1 MSYTLGEA
9 AKACGKSKAT
19 LSKAIKSGKISAKKN
34 EDGSFSIEAVEL
46 HRVYPPVS
54 ETPKSEQIET
64 PSTTPINTETSSEN
78 IELRVKLDA
87 ALQRIQDLEKDK
99 EEWREQA
106 RVLALA
112 PPKKDEEKKGFF
124 ARLFS

>member
-9 AKACGKSKAT
+9 AKAVGKSKGT
-19 LSKAIKSGKISAKKN
+19 ISKAIKTGKISAHKK
-34 EDGSFSIEAVEL
+34 EDGSFSIEAAEL

-54 ETPKSEQIET
+54 ETVSNEHKET
-64 PSTTPINTETSSEN
+64 PDEHLVNTKKDNEL
-78 IELRVKLDA
+78 IELRVKLEA
-87 ALQRIQDLEKDK
+87 ANTRINDLEKDK

-112 PPKKDEEKKGFF
+112 PPNQSKKSWLG
-124 ARLFS
+124 RLFGS

>member
-9 AKACGKSKAT
+9 SKAVGKSKAT

-54 ETPKSEQIET
+54 ETPKSEQNET
-64 PSTTPINTETSSEN
+64 PVNTETSSEN

-106 RVLALA
+106 RVLALT
-112 PPKKDEEKKGFF
+112 PPKKEKKSWLGKFF
-124 ARLFS
+124 PG